1 MSVEDRILVLA
12 KEIIA
17 SDDDS
22 RTALLTEEL
31 VDAVQLRVIDL
42 RPKLM
47 RVPLVQ
53 FGAPKIAGS

>member
-47 RVPLVQ
+47 LVPLVQ